1 MSVYMS
7 NNECRPA
14 GSTQDAQP
22 ITAEEISREVCPSP
36 RHQMSEMSEMKVQS
50 QPRAETAATARALPL
65 ARRRTVGWAGG
76 GSEEEEEDEEG
87 EGVKE
92 EEEKGTDG
100 WARRRPRLQ
109 VQSPT
114 PRVLLEDT
122 RSVRRA

>member
-50 QPRAETAATARALPL
+50 QPRAETAATARAHAL

-76 GSEEEEEDEEG
+76 GSEEDEEDE

-100 WARRRPRLQ
+100 RAPRRPRLQ